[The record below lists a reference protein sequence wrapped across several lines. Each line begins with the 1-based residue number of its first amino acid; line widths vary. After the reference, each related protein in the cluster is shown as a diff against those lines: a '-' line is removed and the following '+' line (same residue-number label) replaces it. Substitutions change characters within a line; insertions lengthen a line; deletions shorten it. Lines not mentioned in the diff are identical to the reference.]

1 MDFIGATVDGGGA
14 DNWSYKCAK
23 LQSNRHYQQTI
34 IHLFAGRMWWI
45 PFLSPNQQCLNTEGN
60 FNRSGCIWQFHLS

>member
-1 MDFIGATVDGGGA
+1 MDFIRATVDGGGA

-34 IHLFAGRMWWI
+34 IHLFCRPDVVDTLPVAQ
-45 PFLSPNQQCLNTEGN
+45 PTVSE
-60 FNRSGCIWQFHLS
+60 H